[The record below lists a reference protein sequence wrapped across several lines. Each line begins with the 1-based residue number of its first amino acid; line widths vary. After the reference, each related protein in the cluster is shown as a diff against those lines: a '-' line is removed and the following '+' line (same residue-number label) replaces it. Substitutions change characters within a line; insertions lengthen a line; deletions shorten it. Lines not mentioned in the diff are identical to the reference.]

1 MATAIIGLFSSW
13 NRTGRRVRQEPALS
27 SRHAPRCHDVN
38 AVLLA
43 AGYGIRIRSLF
54 PDTPKALI
62 EVGGRALIDHLLAN
76 LARSGAVQ
84 SALVVTNDRYH
95 DALRRHLTAG
105 APPLPTSV
113 ISDGT
118 ASEEERLGA
127 LGDLQLALR
136 RLDRGGDVLVAAT
149 DKLLAFE
156 LAEPLRFARERAAP
170 VTLCVRMPDRR
181 RLAGRHGCV
190 LLDAAGRIVDF
201 EEKPER
207 PKSNIASLAVYVLT
221 TAAQDLLDD
230 YLRGGGNRDA
240 PGHFLSWL
248 TRATTV
254 YGYLT
259 AGDAYDVGTPESYA
273 EAQRAS
279 RTMLDRSPG

>member
-1 MATAIIGLFSSW
+1 M
-13 NRTGRRVRQEPALS
+13 
-27 SRHAPRCHDVN
+27 
-38 AVLLA
+38 
-43 AGYGIRIRSLF
+43 
-54 PDTPKALI
+54 
-62 EVGGRALIDHLLAN
+62 
-76 LARSGAVQ
+76 
-84 SALVVTNDRYH
+84 TNERYH
-95 DALRRHLTAG
+95 DALRRHLAAA
-105 APPLPTSV
+105 APLLPTSV

-149 DKLLAFE
+149 DKQ

-221 TAAQDLLDD
+221 PAAQDLLGD

-254 YGYLT
+254 YGYVT
-259 AGDAYDVGTPESYA
+259 DGHAYDVGTPESYV
-273 EAQRAS
+273 EAQRAF
-279 RTMLDRSPG
+279 RAMLDRSPG

>member
-1 MATAIIGLFSSW
+1 MPFGGVLVGSSVIITA
-13 NRTGRRVRQEPALS
+13 GRGT
-27 SRHAPRCHDVN
+27 D
-38 AVLLA
+38 
-43 AGYGIRIRSLF
+43 
-54 PDTPKALI
+54 
-62 EVGGRALIDHLLAN
+62 
-76 LARSGAVQ
+76 
-84 SALVVTNDRYH
+84 
-95 DALRRHLTAG
+95 DALRRHLAAA
-105 APPLPTSV
+105 APLLPTRV

-190 LLDAAGRIVDF
+190 RLDAAGRIVDF

-221 TAAQDLLDD
+221 PAAQDLLGD

-240 PGHFLSWL
+240 PGHFLSRL

-254 YGYLT
+254 YGYVT
-259 AGDAYDVGTPESYA
+259 DGHAYDVGTPESYA
-273 EAQRAS
+273 EAQRAFQAVQ
-279 RTMLDRSPG
+279 DRSLR

>member
-1 MATAIIGLFSSW
+1 M
-13 NRTGRRVRQEPALS
+13 
-27 SRHAPRCHDVN
+27 N

-43 AGYGIRIRSLF
+43 AGYGTRIRALF

-62 EVGGRALIDHLLAN
+62 EVGGRPLIDHLLAN
-76 LARSGAVQ
+76 LARSGAVE

-95 DALRRHLTAG
+95 DALRRHLDAG
-105 APPLPTSV
+105 APPLPTRV
-113 ISDGT
+113 ICDGT

-136 RLDRGGDVLVAAT
+136 RMPTGGDVLVAAT

-156 LAEPLRFARERAAP
+156 LTEPLRFARERAAP
-170 VTLCVRMPDRR
+170 VTLCVRMPDRE

-190 LLDAAGRIVDF
+190 VLDADARIVDF
-201 EEKPER
+201 EEKPAR
-207 PKSNIASLAVYVLT
+207 PKSDVASLAVYVLT
-221 TAAQDLLDD
+221 AQAQELLDD
-230 YLRGGGNRDA
+230 YLRGGGDRDA
-240 PGHFLSWL
+240 PGHFLGWL

-259 AGDAYDVGTPESYA
+259 GGAHDVGTPESYA
-273 EAQRAS
+273 EAQRAAAGGL
-279 RTMLDRSPG
+279 RRRCRGP

>member
-1 MATAIIGLFSSW
+1 M
-13 NRTGRRVRQEPALS
+13 
-27 SRHAPRCHDVN
+27 N

-43 AGYGIRIRSLF
+43 AGYGTRIRSLF
-54 PDTPKALI
+54 PETPKALI
-62 EVGGRALIDHLLAN
+62 EVGGCALIDHLFAN
-76 LARSGAVQ
+76 LAGSGVVESAV
-84 SALVVTNDRYH
+84 VVTNDRYH
-95 DALRRHLTAG
+95 DALRRHLAAA
-105 APPLPTSV
+105 APLLPTSV

-156 LAEPLRFARERAAP
+156 PLRFARELAAP

-181 RLAGRHGCV
+181 HLAGRHGCV

-221 TAAQDLLDD
+221 PAAQDLLDD

-259 AGDAYDVGTPESYA
+259 AGGAYDVGTPESCA
-273 EAQRAS
+273 EAQRAF
-279 RTMLDRSPG
+279 RTMQDGSPG

>member
-1 MATAIIGLFSSW
+1 MNAI
-13 NRTGRRVRQEPALS
+13 
-27 SRHAPRCHDVN
+27 
-38 AVLLA
+38 LLA
-43 AGYGIRIRSLF
+43 AGYGTRIRSLF
-54 PDTPKALI
+54 PETPKALI
-62 EVGGRALIDHLLAN
+62 EVGGRFLIDHLLAN
-76 LARSGAVQ
+76 LARSGVVE

-95 DALRRHLTAG
+95 DALRRHLAAA

-113 ISDGT
+113 ITDGT
-118 ASEEERLGA
+118 ANEEERLGA

-181 RLAGRHGCV
+181 HLAGRHGCV

-221 TAAQDLLDD
+221 TAAQDLLGD

-254 YGYLT
+254 YGYVT
-259 AGDAYDVGTPESYA
+259 DGHAYDVGTPESYV
-273 EAQRAS
+273 EAQRAFQAVQ
-279 RTMLDRSPG
+279 DRSPR

>member
-1 MATAIIGLFSSW
+1 M
-13 NRTGRRVRQEPALS
+13 
-27 SRHAPRCHDVN
+27 
-38 AVLLA
+38 
-43 AGYGIRIRSLF
+43 
-54 PDTPKALI
+54 
-62 EVGGRALIDHLLAN
+62 
-76 LARSGAVQ
+76 
-84 SALVVTNDRYH
+84 
-95 DALRRHLTAG
+95 
-105 APPLPTSV
+105 

-156 LAEPLRFARERAAP
+156 LAAPLRFARERAAP

-181 RLAGRHGCV
+181 HLGGRHGCV
-190 LLDAAGRIVDF
+190 
-201 EEKPER
+201 
-207 PKSNIASLAVYVLT
+207 
-221 TAAQDLLDD
+221 LLDD

-259 AGDAYDVGTPESYA
+259 AGGAYDVGT
-273 EAQRAS
+273 QV
-279 RTMLDRSPG
+279 RSENTELLRRFM

>member
-1 MATAIIGLFSSW
+1 M
-13 NRTGRRVRQEPALS
+13 
-27 SRHAPRCHDVN
+27 
-38 AVLLA
+38 
-43 AGYGIRIRSLF
+43 
-54 PDTPKALI
+54 
-62 EVGGRALIDHLLAN
+62 
-76 LARSGAVQ
+76 
-84 SALVVTNDRYH
+84 
-95 DALRRHLTAG
+95 
-105 APPLPTSV
+105 

-156 LAEPLRFARERAAP
+156 LAGPLRFARERAAP

-221 TAAQDLLDD
+221 PAAQDLLDD
-230 YLRGGGNRDA
+230 YLRDGGNRDA

-254 YGYLT
+254 YGYVT
-259 AGDAYDVGTPESYA
+259 DGHAYDVGTPESYA
-273 EAQRAS
+273 EAQRAFQAVQ
-279 RTMLDRSPG
+279 DRSLR

>member
-1 MATAIIGLFSSW
+1 MRSAGAGTFA
-13 NRTGRRVRQEPALS
+13 
-27 SRHAPRCHDVN
+27 RHAPPCRALN

-43 AGYGIRIRSLF
+43 AGYGTRIRALF

-62 EVGGRALIDHLLAN
+62 EVGGCALIDHLLAN
-76 LARSGAVQ
+76 LARSGVVE
-84 SALVVTNDRYH
+84 SALV
-95 DALRRHLTAG
+95 
-105 APPLPTSV
+105 V

-136 RLDRGGDVLVAAT
+136 RLDRSGDVLVAAT

-170 VTLCVRMPDRR
+170 VTLCVRMPDRL

-201 EEKPER
+201 KEKPER

-221 TAAQDLLDD
+221 PAAHELLDD
-230 YLRGGGNRDA
+230 YLR
-240 PGHFLSWL
+240 
-248 TRATTV
+248 
-254 YGYLT
+254 
-259 AGDAYDVGTPESYA
+259 DVGTPESYA
-273 EAQRAS
+273 EAQRPF
-279 RTMLDRSPG
+279 RTMQAGSPG

>member
-1 MATAIIGLFSSW
+1 MNAI
-13 NRTGRRVRQEPALS
+13 
-27 SRHAPRCHDVN
+27 
-38 AVLLA
+38 LLA
-43 AGYGIRIRSLF
+43 AGYGTRIRSLF

-62 EVGGRALIDHLLAN
+62 DVGGRFLIDHLLAN
-76 LARSGAVQ
+76 LARSGVVE

-105 APPLPTSV
+105 EPPLPTRV

-221 TAAQDLLDD
+221 PAAQDLLDD

-254 YGYLT
+254 YGYVT
-259 AGDAYDVGTPESYA
+259 DGHAYDVGTPESYV
-273 EAQRAS
+273 EAQRAF
-279 RTMLDRSPG
+279 RAMLDRSPG